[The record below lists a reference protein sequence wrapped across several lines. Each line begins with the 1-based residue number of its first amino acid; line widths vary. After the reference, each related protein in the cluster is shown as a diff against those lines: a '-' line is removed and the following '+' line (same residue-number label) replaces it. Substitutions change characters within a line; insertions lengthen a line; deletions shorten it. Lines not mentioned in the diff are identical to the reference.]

1 MPATKS
7 HRAHAPARGGTKPPR
22 TAAAAPP
29 TRRRRSGEPEVA
41 DNNRRADLVRV
52 AARLFREKGFDGTTI
67 RDIADAVGMR
77 SGSPFYHFANKHEL
91 LMAVM
96 EEGLRLGLERTH
108 DVLRDDA
115 LPPVERFRQ
124 LVRVHYGILHDT
136 GSDFIPVMLYD
147 WRSLPANYRRRIIE
161 LKDRYDTIWQQTIA
175 ALHEEGRLRADPKL
189 ARLMILGAINFSA
202 TWYRPKSGSAAR
214 ARSNAAS
221 RRVDLDELAAQTI
234 ALVLHE
240 PPETRS
246 AR

>member
-1 MPATKS
+1 MPARSAKAPTAVKP
-7 HRAHAPARGGTKPPR
+7 APPAPAPRAARTKPAP
-22 TAAAAPP
+22 AA
-29 TRRRRSGEPEVA
+29 GA
-41 DNNRRADLVRV
+41 DPMNRRADLVRV

-96 EEGLRLGLERTH
+96 EEGLRLGLERTR
-108 DVLRDDA
+108 DVLGDDTA
-115 LPPVERFRQ
+115 TPVERFRQ

-147 WRSLPANYRRRIIE
+147 WRSLPAQYKRRIIE
-161 LKDRYDTIWQQTIA
+161 LKDRYDAIWQHTLDD
-175 ALHEEGRLRADPKL
+175 LHTSGHLRAEPKL

-202 TWYRPKSGSAAR
+202 TWYRPKPPPAR
-214 ARSNAAS
+214 ASKS
-221 RRVDLDELAAQTI
+221 TRVDLDQLAEQTV

-240 PPETRS
+240 TEAS
-246 AR
+246 

>member
-1 MPATKS
+1 MPAPKS
-7 HRAHAPARGGTKPPR
+7 RSATAPARGAKSSR
-22 TAAAAPP
+22 SVRAAFAAPGRK
-29 TRRRRSGEPEVA
+29 RREPDGA
-41 DNNRRADLVRV
+41 DNSSNRRADLVRV
-52 AARLFREKGFDGTTI
+52 AAKLFREKGFDGTTI

-147 WRSLPANYRRRIIE
+147 WRSLPAHYRRRIID
-161 LKDRYDTIWQQTIA
+161 LKDRYDTIWQQTLA
-175 ALHEEGRLRADPKL
+175 ALHGEGRLRADPKL

-202 TWYRPKSGSAAR
+202 TWYRPKSAASAR
-214 ARSNAAS
+214 AGGNAAV
-221 RRVDLDELAAQTI
+221 RRVDLDELAAQTV

-240 PPETRS
+240 PRS
-246 AR
+246 VR